1 MDWLLCNRPIFAH
14 DMWNQNT
21 ASRSLLPRSTNI
33 AEGWHRGF
41 NSMLGCS
48 NPAIWKFL
56 DCVKVEQSLTDLK
69 KTKKIMKER
78 PEQRAARW
86 IHYDRRIQ
94 ELVDD
99 YQNYANK
106 MNFLKAIRYLTM
118 RLLNYYFKYCNFLY
132 IIIERLGFMSGV
144 ASCITYHCL
153 YFNQR
158 LLSIMLLYRI
168 LQE

>member
-1 MDWLLCNRPIFAH
+1 MIEFTRYYEATWIGSSGNRPTFAH
-14 DMWNQNT
+14 DMWNT
-21 ASRSLLPRSTNI
+21 ASRSLLPCS
-33 AEGWHRGF
+33 GWHRGF

-48 NPAIWKFL
+48 IPKISKFL
-56 DCVKVEQSLTDLK
+56 DCVKAEQSLTDLK

-106 MNFLKAIRYLTM
+106 MNFLKAIGHLTM
-118 RLLNYYFKYCNFLY
+118 
-132 IIIERLGFMSGV
+132 
-144 ASCITYHCL
+144 
-153 YFNQR
+153 
-158 LLSIMLLYRI
+158 
-168 LQE
+168 